1 MLWLVPLV
9 LFRLGRN
16 LIGSYLAFE
25 QMLVAQRVEA
35 SGQVWTW
42 TAPAPPMRLGDVAPA
57 WAGALLLAW
66 IGLWWWVVIVR
77 SWKLRDAW
85 LIYLTLALIALLAA
99 LVQSRLEEVLF
110 MLSR

>member
-1 MLWLVPLV
+1 
-9 LFRLGRN
+9 
-16 LIGSYLAFE
+16 
-25 QMLVAQRVEA
+25 
-35 SGQVWTW
+35 
-42 TAPAPPMRLGDVAPA
+42 MRLGEVAPA
-57 WAGALLLAW
+57 WAGALLLGW